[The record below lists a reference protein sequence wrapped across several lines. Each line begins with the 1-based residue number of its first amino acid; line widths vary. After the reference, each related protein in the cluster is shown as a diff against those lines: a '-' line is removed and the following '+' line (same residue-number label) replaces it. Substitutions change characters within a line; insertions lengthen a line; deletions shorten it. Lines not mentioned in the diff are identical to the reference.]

1 MSKNSSLED
10 TAVGYNDTKCKEIDV
25 GIEECYQEIVTII
38 KEAIEQEIVTPMS
51 KAWYAEDAV
60 EYMKEFRANTIRIS
74 DDIQKIFQNFRDQMQ
89 SDIDNWNTQTKN
101 PSGTQLQD
109 VSEKTVDIDVSAMQ
123 PVDGE
128 GNRYISNT
136 IATDVVTWVANCLK
150 VVNDRGTQVIAD
162 HSIGSYIGE
171 KQNDAANAALQA
183 VLLAVE
189 GVLVYLIVGEN
200 AIAVVTAGKQQEYI
214 ATAQRNTEETTN
226 RDYAAGAD
234 VTGGA
239 DDN

>member
-10 TAVGYNDTKCKEIDV
+10 TAVGYNDTKCKEIDA
-25 GIEECYQEIVTII
+25 GIEDCHQQIVTII
-38 KEAIEQEIVTPMS
+38 KEEIEQEVVTPIS

-60 EYMKEFRANTIRIS
+60 DYMTEFKNNTARIS

-89 SDIDNWNTQTKN
+89 SDIDNWNTQTHN
-101 PSGTQLQD
+101 TSGTQLQD

-123 PVDGE
+123 PTDSE
-128 GNRYISNT
+128 GNRYISLS
-136 IATDVVTWVANCLK
+136 IATDVVTWIANCLK
-150 VVNDRGTQVIAD
+150 DVNERGTQVIAD
-162 HSIGSYIGE
+162 HEIASYIGE
-171 KQNDAANAALQA
+171 KQNDAANNALQQ

-189 GVLVYLIVGEN
+189 AVLVYLIVGDN
-200 AIAVVTAGKQQEYI
+200 AIAVVTAGKQQEYTT
-214 ATAQRNTEETTN
+214 TAQRNTEETSN

>member
-10 TAVGYNDTKCKEIDV
+10 TSVGYNDSKCKEIDA
-25 GIEECYQEIVTII
+25 GIDECYSDIVNIISEEITKTVVEPIS
-38 KEAIEQEIVTPMS
+38 KE
-51 KAWYAEDAV
+51 WYAEDAV
-60 EYMKEFRANTIRIS
+60 EYMKEFQLNTRNIS

-89 SDIDNWNTQTKN
+89 SDIDNWNTQTQN
-101 PSGTQLQD
+101 TSGTQLQD

-123 PVDGE
+123 ATDSE
-128 GNRYISNT
+128 GNRYISLS

-150 VVNDRGTQVIAD
+150 GVNERGTQVIAD
-162 HSIGSYIGE
+162 HEIASYIGE
-171 KQNDAANAALQA
+171 KQNDAANNALQQ

-189 GVLVYLIVGEN
+189 AVLVYLIVGDN
-200 AIAVVTAGKQQEYI
+200 AIAVVTAGKQQEYTT
-214 ATAQRNTEETTN
+214 TAQRNTEETSN

>member
-10 TAVGYNDTKCKEIDV
+10 TAVGYNDTKCKEIDA
-25 GIEECYQEIVTII
+25 GIEDCHQQIVTII
-38 KEAIEQEIVTPMS
+38 KEEIEQEVVTPIS

-60 EYMKEFRANTIRIS
+60 EYMKEFQLNTRNIS

-89 SDIDNWNTQTKN
+89 SDIDNWNTQTQN

-123 PVDGE
+123 PTDSE
-128 GNRYISNT
+128 GNRYISLS
-136 IATDVVTWVANCLK
+136 IATDVVTWIANCLK
-150 VVNDRGTQVIAD
+150 GVNERGTQVIAD
-162 HSIGSYIGE
+162 HEIASYIGE
-171 KQNDAANAALQA
+171 KQNDAANSALQQ
-183 VLLAVE
+183 VLIAVE
-189 GVLVYLIVGEN
+189 AVLVYLIVGDN
-200 AIAVVTAGKQQEYI
+200 AISVVTAGKQQEYTT
-214 ATAQRNTEETTN
+214 TAQRNTEETSN